1 MAKRYTRTYKVEGEG
16 VNRLDAEVY
25 YDLGGMNYFTGR
37 VESRGYWFSLQPYES
52 DGICRSFV
60 AFSGVKTCVLPCGR
74 QSAKRFEEAKGMLD
88 ALIDEH
94 MAAFCAENA
103 LTLVGDGYEESER

>member
-1 MAKRYTRTYKVEGEG
+1 MAKNYTRTYKVEGKG
-16 VNRLDAEVY
+16 VNRLDASISY
-25 YDLGGMNYFTGR
+25 SLGGVNYFTYKD
-37 VESRGYWFSLQPYES
+37 EPRGYWFSLQPWEKE
-52 DGICRSFV
+52 GPWRKFA
-60 AFSGVKTCVLPCGR
+60 AFSGVKMCILPCSR

-103 LTLVGDGYEESER
+103 LTLLGDGYEESER